1 MSKPAMTREQYLAAI
16 KLLPADW
23 YQRQHVESL
32 AADLE
37 RAERERDEAR
47 ALLEEATGMRT
58 DAPSFVRAFSLWC
71 MKADAALADAPAAR
85 KGEE

>member
-1 MSKPAMTREQYLAAI
+1 MSKPTMTREKYLAAI

-47 ALLEEATGMRT
+47 ELLREWRLRLSPLPDEDAFVHYRPLLDATDALL
-58 DAPSFVRAFSLWC
+58 
-71 MKADAALADAPAAR
+71 AR
-85 KGEE
+85 EGEG